1 MGSYSTGTGLRRRV
15 RVRRPFL
22 PLFCLVA
29 LVAPCAAQPEFADA
43 AALERFILGTS
54 DEDLKRALETAL
66 TLDGAGKTIDLAAK
80 LGPEYAKNVSNLLPD
95 PGFRQGYTDLALD
108 LELFGPCQKQMH
120 EETEGWWSS
129 YSDPPSKNYCGE
141 VTKILFAALLW
152 NQVHYCGRLVTG
164 EDKPKIPVPSR
175 KLPPYRLDEPPVA
188 THWIHADALYAI
200 TDAATRFDFAKTLRE
215 RAVEAPDR
223 VRAAMLTAAAE
234 LDRGAL
240 NREMASL
247 AIAKLLIRRY
257 EQRHL
262 EHLARVN
269 AEHAPAAK

>member
-1 MGSYSTGTGLRRRV
+1 MVSCFTEPGARRCV
-15 RVRRPFL
+15 PVRRLLL
-22 PLFCLVA
+22 PLICYVA
-29 LVAPCAAQPEFADA
+29 LVAPCAAQPDFADA
-43 AALERFILGTS
+43 AAFERFILGTS

-66 TLDGAGKTIDLAAK
+66 APDRAGKMIDLAAK
-80 LGPEYAKNVSNLLPD
+80 LGPEYANKVSNLLPD
-95 PGFRQGYTDLALD
+95 PGFRQGYKDLALD

-152 NQVHYCGRLVTG
+152 NQVHYCGRLAAG
-164 EDKPKIPVPSR
+164 EDKPKVPVPSG

-200 TDAATRFDFAKTLRE
+200 TDAALRFDFAKTLRA
-215 RAVEAPDR
+215 RAAEAPDR
-223 VRAAMLTAAAE
+223 VRDAMLTAAAE

-240 NREMASL
+240 NREMAAL

-257 EQRHL
+257 EQRHV

-269 AEHAPAAK
+269 AE